1 MRVDTETARAAGNV
15 ASIQAEVVRL
25 RNDNQS
31 LRVRLKA
38 AEKNLEEARRIIAS
52 HENKQ

>member
-1 MRVDTETARAAGNV
+1 MRVDTETARAAGSV

-31 LRVRLKA
+31 LRMRLKA
-38 AEKNLEEARRIIAS
+38 SEKNLEEARRIIAS
-52 HENKQ
+52 HNKQ